1 MSAISKSSKGS
12 KKEKENK
19 EGRKKSPSRRVEL
32 DSDENTNSKAFFRMY
47 FFLFNKDFI

>member
-12 KKEKENK
+12 KKEEGKENK

-32 DSDENTNSKAFFRMY
+32 DSDENTNSKK
-47 FFLFNKDFI
+47 FLELIFSFQ